1 MVNYII
7 ILIFAPMK
15 MNTAYNF
22 RLYPN
27 KENQVLLS
35 KHFGS
40 VRFIYNTMLKFK
52 KYYYDKTGTYPSNRE
67 LSYAL
72 THLKKLDEY
81 SWLNE
86 VNAQVLQATLKN
98 LDKAFTNFFKG
109 RASFPKFKSKKTN
122 RFSFNIPQAVSIVNG
137 NRLKIPKFKEGI
149 KVKQHREIIGTI
161 KNATIKL
168 NPSGKYYVS
177 LVVEY
182 DSQVPAKPKVEP
194 SSATGVDLGIKI
206 YATLSNKLSYTY
218 PLYLERNLDKL
229 KELQAKFSKSKSK
242 RVRLNIAKLH
252 EKITNQ
258 RLDFIHKL
266 TKELVTTYDSIAIE
280 DLDIQGMLGENKDLS
295 RRILDC
301 SWYTFRQQLTYKAE
315 QYGCNLIVIPK
326 YYPSS
331 KSCSYCGCIN
341 NNLKL
346 TDRVWLCPDPKCDLH
361 EKGLDRDHNAAINIF
376 KQGFGTNPVTP

>member
-1 MVNYII
+1 
-7 ILIFAPMK
+7 MK
-15 MNTAYNF
+15 MNRAYKF

-27 KENQVLLS
+27 KEDQVLLN

-40 VRFIYNTMLKFK
+40 VRFICNFMLEFK
-52 KYYYDKTGTYPSNRE
+52 KFYYEKLGIN
-67 LSYAL
+67 LSYFELCKTLA
-72 THLKKLDEY
+72 HLKKLEEY

-109 RASFPKFKSKKTN
+109 RASFPKFKSKKTHK
-122 RFSFNIPQAVSIVNG
+122 FSFNIPQAVSIVND
-137 NRLKIPKFKEGI
+137 NKLKILKFKEGI

-177 LVVEY
+177 LIVEY
-182 DSQVPAKPKVEP
+182 DNQIPAKPEVNP
-194 SSATGVDLGIKI
+194 SSATGVDLGVKT
-206 YATLSNKLSYTY
+206 YATLSNKNTRTY
-218 PLYLERNLDKL
+218 PMHLERNLDKL
-229 KELQAKFSKSKSK
+229 KELQTKFSKSKSN
-242 RVRLNIAKLH
+242 RVRLDIAKLH
-252 EKITNQ
+252 EKIANQ

-266 TKELVTTYDSIAIE
+266 TKELVTTYDNIAIE

-301 SWYTFRQQLTYKAE
+301 SWYTFRQILTYKADL
-315 QYGCNLIVIPK
+315 YGCNLIVIPK
-326 YYPSS
+326 FYPSS
-331 KSCSYCGCIN
+331 KSCSSCGCIN

-346 TDRVWLCPDPKCDLH
+346 TDREYICPNCGLT
-361 EKGLDRDHNAAINIF
+361 LDRDYNASLNILF
-376 KQGFGTNPVTP
+376 KGLFQA